1 LLNYEATASQT
12 ITARV
17 TDQAGLSFDKAFTIG
32 VTNVNEAPT
41 ALTLTG
47 STVAPGSAAGV
58 VVGTLKGTDPDAGA
72 VLSYS
77 LTSDGGGRFVV
88 DAATGAIKVKAGAV
102 FDPAVTPTL
111 GIVAR
116 TTDQSGLF
124 FNQSFTITVTGNRAP
139 NALTLTGATVA
150 ENSAAGVVVGTLKGT
165 DPDAGATL
173 TYSLVGDAGGRFAV
187 NATTGVVTVKA
198 AGLLDYEAAAS
209 QTITARVTDQA
220 GLSFDMAFT
229 IGVTN
234 VKGAAI
240 NGTAGDDGLSGTR
253 EDEVITGL
261 AGNDWLTGSGAA
273 DTLDGGEGW
282 DVADYS
288 NSTAAVVLNR
298 INPAL
303 GSGAAKGNVLIG
315 IDRVILSN
323 FNDLYL
329 GNAEGQFV
337 TAGAGNDTILGGLGS
352 DIIIGGAGADSIDG
366 GGGYDFVGFEGIA
379 SAIVVDRTTPSNSKG
394 DALGDLYSN
403 IEFFDLPQWNDA
415 FTGNSDNEKVAGNA
429 GNDTLR
435 GMGGDDVLV
444 GGDGDDVLD
453 GGLGNDVL
461 TGEAGAD
468 TLTGGAGADRFIY
481 TDAGFGRDTIT
492 DFQGGSGVGD
502 VLEFSTS
509 MFASWSA
516 LLAKTRQAG
525 ADTVITL
532 TANDTVTLKNFSLPT
547 FNQDDARFV

>member
-1 LLNYEATASQT
+1 
-12 ITARV
+12 
-17 TDQAGLSFDKAFTIG
+17 
-32 VTNVNEAPT
+32 
-41 ALTLTG
+41 
-47 STVAPGSAAGV
+47 
-58 VVGTLKGTDPDAGA
+58 
-72 VLSYS
+72 
-77 LTSDGGGRFVV
+77 
-88 DAATGAIKVKAGAV
+88 
-102 FDPAVTPTL
+102 
-111 GIVAR
+111 
-116 TTDQSGLF
+116 
-124 FNQSFTITVTGNRAP
+124 
-139 NALTLTGATVA
+139 
-150 ENSAAGVVVGTLKGT
+150 
-165 DPDAGATL
+165 
-173 TYSLVGDAGGRFAV
+173 
-187 NATTGVVTVKA
+187 
-198 AGLLDYEAAAS
+198 
-209 QTITARVTDQA
+209 
-220 GLSFDMAFT
+220 
-229 IGVTN
+229 
-234 VKGAAI
+234 
-240 NGTAGDDGLSGTR
+240 
-253 EDEVITGL
+253 
-261 AGNDWLTGSGAA
+261 
-273 DTLDGGEGW
+273 
-282 DVADYS
+282 
-288 NSTAAVVLNR
+288 
-298 INPAL
+298 
-303 GSGAAKGNVLIG
+303 VLIG